1 MTNKEKNDLLFVCSL
16 IEYIGRRTH
25 NHVKDV
31 VNTLGKEELERQLK
45 YADVNHCLTMEENF
59 ADISSRHQ
67 LQKGVFDSVGTAR
80 DFVPSRTAI
89 GGVYRRLIT
98 NLQKPGDDVIDI
110 LIAVY
115 NSFISEKISN
125 FNGVTFYQNQSY
137 IYHSYLEGKLLD

>member
-1 MTNKEKNDLLFVCSL
+1 MTPKEKNDLLFVCTL
-16 IEYIGRRTH
+16 IEFIARTTH

-31 VNTLGKEELERQLK
+31 VTFMGYDELSRQLK

-59 ADISSRHQ
+59 ADILTRRQ
-67 LQKGVFDSVGTAR
+67 IPKGDFDSVGNAH
-80 DFVPSRTAI
+80 DFVPSKTAI

-98 NLQKPGDDVIDI
+98 NLFTPNDDVIDT
-110 LIAVY
+110 LIKVY

-125 FNGVTFYQNQSY
+125 FNGATFYQNQSY